1 MIFSSNLFV
10 FGFMPLFFAA
20 YYLTPWPAKNAL
32 ILPTSLVFYEF
43 GAGPIVIVLALSI
56 VVNYVAAL
64 ALETSAGRRRQ
75 WIFWS
80 SVAAN
85 LLALFYY
92 KYFNFAWQVANDL
105 AGGALTRHGF
115 AQPDVALPIG
125 ISFFTFQAV
134 SYIADVYTKHT
145 PAERSVI
152 RFGMYHS
159 LFPQL
164 IAGPIVRYVEIR
176 NEIAARAV
184 ALPLVVEGLT
194 RFAIGL
200 AKKTIIADHA
210 GLIADQVF
218 GLGAAQLTPAAAWLG
233 AVAYGIQILF
243 DFSGYSDMAIGL
255 GRLLGFHF
263 PENFNDPY
271 RSQSMTEFWRRWH
284 MTLSRWFR
292 DYLYIP
298 LGGNRKGAVRT
309 YVNLVIVFFLC
320 GLWHGAGYT
329 FIAWGLFH
337 GAFLAGERLVQHRF
351 ALGPRGVLGQLYTLI
366 AVTVGWVLFRSSD
379 LTQAGVFFKA
389 MTFAGA
395 PGLPSASVLQ
405 FLPADRACY
414 LAVGIVLALAPV
426 GGTLSLPASSTAGLV
441 AQRAV
446 TLLLFVYAAA
456 MLSEGTFNPFI
467 YFRF

>member
-1 MIFSSNLFV
+1 
-10 FGFMPLFFAA
+10 
-20 YYLTPWPAKNAL
+20 
-32 ILPTSLVFYEF
+32 
-43 GAGPIVIVLALSI
+43 
-56 VVNYVAAL
+56 
-64 ALETSAGRRRQ
+64 
-75 WIFWS
+75 
-80 SVAAN
+80 
-85 LLALFYY
+85 
-92 KYFNFAWQVANDL
+92 
-105 AGGALTRHGF
+105 
-115 AQPDVALPIG
+115 
-125 ISFFTFQAV
+125 
-134 SYIADVYTKHT
+134 
-145 PAERSVI
+145 
-152 RFGMYHS
+152 
-159 LFPQL
+159 
-164 IAGPIVRYVEIR
+164 
-176 NEIAARAV
+176 
-184 ALPLVVEGLT
+184 
-194 RFAIGL
+194 
-200 AKKTIIADHA
+200 
-210 GLIADQVF
+210 
-218 GLGAAQLTPAAAWLG
+218 
-233 AVAYGIQILF
+233 
-243 DFSGYSDMAIGL
+243 MAIGL

-309 YVNLVIVFFLC
+309 YVNLVVVFFLC

-337 GAFLAGERLVQHRF
+337 GAFLAGERLVQHRI
-351 ALGPRGVLGQLYTLI
+351 ALAPRGVLGQLYTLI
-366 AVTVGWVLFRSSD
+366 AVTAGWVLFRSGD
-379 LTQAGVFFKA
+379 LTQAGGFFKA

-414 LAVGIVLALAPV
+414 LVVGIVLALAPV
-426 GGTLSLPASSTAGLV
+426 GGILSQPASSTAGLV